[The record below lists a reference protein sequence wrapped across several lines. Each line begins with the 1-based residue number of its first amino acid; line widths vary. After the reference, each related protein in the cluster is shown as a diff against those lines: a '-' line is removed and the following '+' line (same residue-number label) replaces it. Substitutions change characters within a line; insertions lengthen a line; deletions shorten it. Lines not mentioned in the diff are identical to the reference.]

1 MYEYFEG
8 KIVKVDS
15 ENIVIDI
22 NGIGYK
28 LEVPTSL
35 RDHVSVGSERMIF
48 AEQIVSENRIAIFG
62 FYNEDQKWI
71 FNLLRSVSKVGP
83 KTALG
88 IVGALN
94 TDEIINAINIGD
106 DKLLA
111 TCPGIGAKTAARII
125 IELKDKVKSFIVSSD
140 ELADNPDI
148 DLIDALEG
156 LGYSRYEITKHIAKL
171 DLKGLELDEMI
182 KVFLKT
188 IN

>member
-35 RDHVSVGSERMIF
+35 QDHVSIGTDKMIF
-48 AEQIVSENRIAIFG
+48 AEQVVSENRIAIYG

-71 FNLLRSVSKVGP
+71 FNLLRTVSKVGP

-94 TDEIINAINIGD
+94 TDEIVNAINID
-106 DKLLA
+106 DAKLLA

-125 IELKDKVKSFIVSSD
+125 IELKDKVKSYVVSSED
-140 ELADNPDI
+140 INDNQNLE
-148 DLIDALEG
+148 LIDALEG
-156 LGYSRYEITKHIAKL
+156 LGYSRYEITKHIASL
-171 DLKGLELDEMI
+171 DLSGLAIDEMI
-182 KVFLKT
+182 KLFLKT